1 MFKKIKYIYCYI
13 KVSNLQDRI
22 GSLFFT
28 EFNKTKRTTLW
39 YMAGKNKGYADA
51 IDYAFFKVYH
61 LWGIDGL
68 TDAEKRGF

>member
-39 YMAGKNKGYADA
+39 YMAGKTKDTQM
-51 IDYAFFKVYH
+51 
-61 LWGIDGL
+61 L
-68 TDAEKRGF
+68 